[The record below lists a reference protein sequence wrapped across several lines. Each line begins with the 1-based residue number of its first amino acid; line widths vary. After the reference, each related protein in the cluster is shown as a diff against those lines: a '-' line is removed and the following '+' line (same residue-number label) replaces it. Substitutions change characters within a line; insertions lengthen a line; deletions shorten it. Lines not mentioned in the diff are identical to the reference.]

1 MIWHSEPLD
10 KILRELDTDPATGLS
25 EEQAS
30 LRRTALRKQRSSKKG
45 RRFFLQRCRVRLHNP
60 FLLLLFIALVVYLAF
75 SIIQTIQGGDA
86 ELSSAV
92 RLTLSLMAVNLL
104 ILVGGA
110 GMDARAAAYLAGRRD
125 ISSGVRVIR
134 DGVERTI
141 SSEEMAPGDILL
153 LKAGDLIPADCRLL
167 DGTSLLCDESPLT
180 RDEQPVEKNSEA
192 VPEAITPLNKRENML
207 YAGCLL
213 LRGECRAVAVET
225 GEDTERSRLASL
237 NSQGDA
243 VPFKEHLKKWDR
255 IGRFLILAAG
265 ILLLAI
271 GLLFSAT
278 LPELL
283 FTILSAAA
291 ALSSAGLPFLSLV
304 FLSRGIRRMERD
316 GVILRRLAA
325 VSDLNRVNLL
335 ATDKSGILTEDRL
348 SVIRLFA
355 GNQLIKADRNRR
367 LPEAALALLRL
378 SLLCSGGQPNAAR
391 RCPSWP
397 VENETVFPERSW
409 SRSTSTGRAPF
420 EAHTS
425 AWLQSILSTA
435 ALWSSSRGHR
445 RRCFPYVRPATPG
458 PPCLPPRKWSSRD
471 FKSWQWAIGSWKKP
485 PPT

>member
-1 MIWHSEPLD
+1 
-10 KILRELDTDPATGLS
+10 
-25 EEQAS
+25 
-30 LRRTALRKQRSSKKG
+30 
-45 RRFFLQRCRVRLHNP
+45 
-60 FLLLLFIALVVYLAF
+60 
-75 SIIQTIQGGDA
+75 
-86 ELSSAV
+86 
-92 RLTLSLMAVNLL
+92 
-104 ILVGGA
+104 
-110 GMDARAAAYLAGRRD
+110 
-125 ISSGVRVIR
+125 
-134 DGVERTI
+134 
-141 SSEEMAPGDILL
+141 
-153 LKAGDLIPADCRLL
+153 
-167 DGTSLLCDESPLT
+167 
-180 RDEQPVEKNSEA
+180 
-192 VPEAITPLNKRENML
+192 ML

-271 GLLFSAT
+271 GLLFSAP

-291 ALSSAGLPFLSLV
+291 ALSSASLPFLSLV

-316 GVILRRLAA
+316 GVILRRLTA

-378 SLLCSGGQPNAAR
+378 SLLCSGGQPNAAPTMPLLACGKR
-391 RCPSWP
+391 NGFSRKVLEQEHPQL
-397 VENETVFPERSW
+397 VEL
-409 SRSTSTGRAPF
+409 PF
-420 EAHTS
+420 EAHHKRMATVHLGRRPPS
-425 AWLQSILSTA
+425 
-435 ALWSSSRGHR
+435 GHR
-445 RRCFPYVRPATPG
+445 QGGTGDGVSPMYGQRHPV

-471 FKSWQWAIGSWKKP
+471 FKSWRWAIGSWKKP